1 MFVTCRVFE
10 TGLGI
15 PISLSVIAVAV
26 GRGAGLS
33 MACVNAPGH
42 FMAKLDPGGTAPVHY
57 LDAFEGSIMDRWP
70 CNHALLRMLFGTAHI
85 DSTSSS
91 RMLRQAKLVCRT
103 YVRLVWGSY
112 ATTQRPY

>member
-1 MFVTCRVFE
+1 MSRPACKLHCRYVILTCFVMCRVFE

-57 LDAFEGSIMDRWP
+57 LDAFEGSIMDRWIAKDDTLVLETVCTARRALASVP
-70 CNHALLRMLFGTAHI
+70 C
-85 DSTSSS
+85 
-91 RMLRQAKLVCRT
+91 
-103 YVRLVWGSY
+103 
-112 ATTQRPY
+112 